1 MTDVSLIQARDDGH
15 LAETAAPGEA
25 KERLLQL
32 AKGKVNP
39 AVNGK
44 DRASSHRFVR
54 FSSQHRGPRAPQLC
68 LTLPQPCSEQE
79 CCGYE
84 AGRVWCLDLAVRV
97 TKTWCVLFHG
107 CKQQSGERGF
117 VDAAPQATSL
127 IRREGSRLIAWFL
140 ASFLKCADVRTPQ
153 LWVL

>member
-54 FSSQHRGPRAPQLC
+54 FSSQHRGPRAP
-68 LTLPQPCSEQE
+68 
-79 CCGYE
+79 
-84 AGRVWCLDLAVRV
+84 
-97 TKTWCVLFHG
+97 
-107 CKQQSGERGF
+107 
-117 VDAAPQATSL
+117 
-127 IRREGSRLIAWFL
+127 
-140 ASFLKCADVRTPQ
+140 
-153 LWVL
+153 